1 MESSL
6 FKNLDKNKAK
16 FADLFDNSA
25 DYFFKPV
32 KIATVQCAVVMCE
45 DLTDSLKLWQ
55 IFLEPLNNMK
65 DSKDSLQ
72 LFDYI
77 KHETTIPFNPTT
89 VDTFEKSMFF
99 LTAGFA
105 LLLIDGVDK
114 AMVMPVQGYPAR
126 GVDKPTNESNLRGSK
141 ESFTDTGR
149 KNMGMIRRRIRSDNL
164 NVKTLQIGSKT
175 KTEITVYYHSDYCP
189 ENLANDVIERIKNID
204 LPVILETGYLTPFID
219 RTKGSL
225 FQSVGYTERP
235 DTFCAKL
242 CEGKVGIMVDGTPY
256 AMLYPYF
263 FRDNFIT
270 NDDYTQ
276 RPYFASFIRIL
287 RYISFIIAVMLPGIY
302 VAFTSYAPQALADK
316 LLFYIY
322 SSQNAT
328 PLPLFLEAVLIIILF
343 EIIKEA
349 GLRLPS
355 PIGSTV
361 SIVSAL
367 IIGDAAISAG
377 LIGSALLIVIAIS
390 TISAFII
397 PSFYESIIIM
407 RIIVV
412 LFSGILGI
420 PGLSFSLLFLFINII
435 NVNSEIYSYA
445 NIFYENRNILFSDGL
460 LKSSWRNHK
469 GETNTK
475 SE

>member
-1 MESSL
+1 
-6 FKNLDKNKAK
+6 
-16 FADLFDNSA
+16 
-25 DYFFKPV
+25 
-32 KIATVQCAVVMCE
+32 
-45 DLTDSLKLWQ
+45 
-55 IFLEPLNNMK
+55 
-65 DSKDSLQ
+65 
-72 LFDYI
+72 
-77 KHETTIPFNPTT
+77 
-89 VDTFEKSMFF
+89 
-99 LTAGFA
+99 
-105 LLLIDGVDK
+105 
-114 AMVMPVQGYPAR
+114 
-126 GVDKPTNESNLRGSK
+126 
-141 ESFTDTGR
+141 
-149 KNMGMIRRRIRSDNL
+149 
-164 NVKTLQIGSKT
+164 
-175 KTEITVYYHSDYCP
+175 
-189 ENLANDVIERIKNID
+189 
-204 LPVILETGYLTPFID
+204 
-219 RTKGSL
+219 
-225 FQSVGYTERP
+225 
-235 DTFCAKL
+235 
-242 CEGKVGIMVDGTPY
+242 
-256 AMLYPYF
+256 
-263 FRDNFIT
+263 
-270 NDDYTQ
+270 
-276 RPYFASFIRIL
+276 
-287 RYISFIIAVMLPGIY
+287 MLPGIN

-412 LFSGILGI
+412 LLSGILGI